1 MDYIYIVLFFIAL
14 YIPICLYGLYEN
26 KKRKNRFLNRLK
38 NEYGAVLRKEY
49 SAERLN
55 ALTGFYK
62 FHCDNENNI
71 DDVTWNDIA
80 GDDLFKRINYC
91 YSSSGEEYLYYRLR
105 TLRFNVPEDEKTEL
119 EERLSYIDLHDD
131 ERIQMQY
138 AFAKLGRTG
147 KYSIFQY
154 VKWLDA
160 VKEKP
165 LWSFWLKWILYIA
178 VIVLFFINVPVA
190 VVALIVVIMF
200 FLVTY
205 FKAKREIEPYL
216 ISFAYLLRTFEFVK
230 DISKNKAIRTLWG
243 KEIDDLISLRKKIK
257 IVSRFRMSMLTKDS
271 GGDPISEALKMY
283 LVSMTHFDLFYFYG
297 MLKQVKANSDTI
309 DEIITI
315 LGRMESEISI
325 ASFRRSLNFYSVPEF
340 CDENFM
346 RVNEAFHP
354 LVSEPVANSF
364 HISRGMLLTGSNASG
379 KSTFLK
385 AVEICAIL
393 AQTIQTVPAKEYCAR
408 EYRVYS
414 SMALRDNLSEGESYY
429 IVEIKAIKR
438 ILEAAQQ
445 SEEPVL
451 CFVDEVLRGTNTVER
466 ISAASEI
473 MRYLVGENVLCFA
486 ATHDVE
492 LTGILDEYYDNYHFE
507 EEISNDDISFPYR
520 LMKGP
525 AKSRNAIKL
534 LKMMKYPKELTDCA
548 EKRALKLLEEK
559 VARNGA

>member
-1 MDYIYIVLFFIAL
+1 MDYIYIAL
-14 YIPICLYGLYEN
+14 AFVAAYIPICLYGIYEN
-26 KKRKNRFLNRLK
+26 KKRKNRFLKRLK
-38 NEYGAVLRKEY
+38 DEYGAVLQKEY
-49 SAERLN
+49 SIERLN

-105 TLRFNVPEDEKTEL
+105 TLRFHVPSDEKKQL
-119 EERLSYIDLHDD
+119 EERLSYIDSHED
-131 ERIQMQY
+131 ERLQMQY

-165 LWSFWLKWILYIA
+165 LWSFWLKWILYIVA
-178 VIVLFFINVPVA
+178 IALLFVNVPVG
-190 VVALIVVIMF
+190 VVALILVIMF

-205 FKAKREIEPYL
+205 FNAKKETEPYL
-216 ISFAYLLRTFEFVK
+216 ISFAYLLRTFEFVEML
-230 DISKNKAIRTLWG
+230 SKNKSMRTVWG
-243 KEIDDLISLRKKIK
+243 KEIDELLNLRKRIK
-257 IVSRFRMSMLTKDS
+257 IVSRFRMSMLSKDS
-271 GGDPISEALKMY
+271 GGDPVMEAIKMY

-297 MLKQVKANSDTI
+297 MLKQVKANKDAI

-325 ASFRRSLNFYSVPEF
+325 ASFRRSLEFYSVPEF
-340 CDENFM
+340 CDSNSM
-346 RVNEAFHP
+346 RVNDAFHP
-354 LVSEPVANSF
+354 LVCEPVANSF
-364 HISRGMLLTGSNASG
+364 DISKGMLLTGSNASG

-385 AVEICAIL
+385 TVEICAIL
-393 AQTIQTVPAKEYCAR
+393 AQTIQTVPAKDYCAR
-408 EYRVYS
+408 EYHVYS

-438 ILEAAQQ
+438 ILDAAQQ
-445 SEEPVL
+445 SNEPVL

-466 ISAASEI
+466 IAAAAEI

-492 LTGILDEYYDNYHFE
+492 LTGILSEYYDNYHFE
-507 EEISNDDISFPYR
+507 EEITNDDISFPYR

-534 LKMMKYPKELTDCA
+534 LKMMKYPEELTDRA

-559 VARNGA
+559 VAKNGA